1 MSLTSFKPYSMKLFV
16 HSISLISFD
25 GAEALNLRTKIARSW
40 IVHLNKLSAQEL
52 CKKEGKSLE
61 QLPKFLKIRKQKC
74 TLNEMINNFQCTC
87 DNLLMEYYKY
97 IRIEFNDF
105 FCDIYF
111 AFQWYKVDLT
121 VWRWRLLLPLSMTK
135 NSPE

>member
-25 GAEALNLRTKIARSW
+25 GAEALTLRTKIARSW
-40 IVHLNKLSAQEL
+40 IVHLNKQIVGTITKIS
-52 CKKEGKSLE
+52 SS
-61 QLPKFLKIRKQKC
+61 FLKIRKQKC

-97 IRIEFNDF
+97 IRIEFNEF
-105 FCDIYF
+105 LCDIYF